1 VSTDGEAPETEPPT
15 PEPSAAPSVSQG
27 SRVALAPP
35 SGDEVAAILAAIEVA
50 WPKPVA
56 AAPANDKPSRWR
68 FSGRW
73 WSAPIPMRRVRPW

>member
-1 VSTDGEAPETEPPT
+1 VSEQGEASPSTPAVEPGSRAMLQPPPT
-15 PEPSAAPSVSQG
+15 EE
-27 SRVALAPP
+27 
-35 SGDEVAAILAAIEVA
+35 EVAAILAAVEVA

-56 AAPANDKPSRWR
+56 GVPPVAKPSRWR